1 MATST
6 GQKWFIGCGIG
17 CGVLVLVGVM
27 LATGTCYLFKGVAED
42 FEEVSASHDVL
53 VAEYGEYGEFTPA
66 ADGSVAPERI
76 QTFLAVRA
84 GLEESRAELHE
95 LFAEFPPDGGSRFL
109 MFFRVVGGF
118 AGMIY
123 DIVAFVDARNNVLL
137 DNGMGYGEYLYI
149 YTAVYYSW
157 LGREPSDGPMH
168 DGERIFD
175 GDNSTF
181 GVNESYW
188 SYRKFMLAVLGNL
201 LDALPVDAD
210 EAWRTRIMKEID
222 ATELDRRHIVWLDDL
237 PPALEA
243 SFTPFRAE
251 LEASYDETTNCFE
264 LPTDEQEAHGGV
276 QWRID

>member
-42 FEEVSASHDVL
+42 FEEVSASHDAL
-53 VAEYGEYGEFTPA
+53 VAEFGGHGEYTPA

-76 QTFLAVRA
+76 QTFLAVRV
-84 GLEESRAELHE
+84 GLEENRAELHE
-95 LFAEFPPDGGSRFL
+95 LFANLPSDDSNRFL
-109 MFFRVVGGF
+109 IFFKAIRGL
-118 AGMIY
+118 AGMIG

-149 YTAVYYSW
+149 YCSVYYSW
-157 LGREPSDGPMH
+157 LGRDLSDGPMH

-175 GDNSTF
+175 GGDSTF
-181 GVNESYW
+181 GVNASYK
-188 SYRKFMLAVLGNL
+188 SYRKFMLDVLRNQ
-201 LDALPVDAD
+201 LDALPADAD
-210 EAWRTRIMKEID
+210 DAWRTRLLEEID
-222 ATELDRRHIVWLDDL
+222 ATDRDRRHVVWLGDL
-237 PPALEA
+237 PPAIEA

-251 LEASYDETTNCFE
+251 LEAGYDETTNCIE

-276 QWRID
+276 QWSID